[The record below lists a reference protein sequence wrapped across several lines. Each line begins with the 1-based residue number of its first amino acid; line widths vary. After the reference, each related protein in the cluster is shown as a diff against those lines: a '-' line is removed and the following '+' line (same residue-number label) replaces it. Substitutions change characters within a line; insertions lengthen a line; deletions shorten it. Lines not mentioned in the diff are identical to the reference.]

1 MNKMKLTRKYKS
13 TSFFQIISLLNKK
26 DRVKVFL
33 MALFQVLFNFIDLA
47 GIALFGVLGSL
58 AVTGTSA
65 RPTGDR
71 VLQVLR
77 ILNIENFSLQK
88 QTAILGLFAACLLIS
103 KTILSLVFTRKT
115 MFFLSYRSA
124 QITRDLTAKLLSQP
138 LQKIQE
144 RSMQENVYALTG
156 GVGNLTNQI
165 IGSTISLVADLAL
178 VLVMVGGLFYVDP
191 IMSVLTIL
199 IFGGVA
205 VVLYFILHGKARDL
219 GYSRSK
225 LLTQS
230 LEFIQEVIG
239 SYRESVVANKRSF
252 YVRKIGEQQLN
263 LAENSAQTG
272 FLPNISKYVLEI
284 TIIAGTVVIGAIQFA
299 RQDAAQSVAALTVF
313 LASSTRIGPA
323 ILRIQQSA
331 ILIKGISAS
340 VKPSLELI
348 NQLKDVVLPPDN
360 QHLFNTNHGSDWGP
374 ISVKNLEFKYE
385 DSAKK
390 NLENVSFE
398 IPFGSLTSIVGKSG
412 AGKTTL
418 VDLILGIN
426 VPTSG
431 KILISSHTP
440 SEISTLYPGA
450 IAYVPQDS
458 LIINGT
464 IRSNLSMGFEENS
477 VPEEEINRAIQIS
490 QLETFVN
497 SLPEKI
503 DTYIGDRGAK
513 LSGGQRQR
521 LGIARALITNP
532 RILVMDEAT
541 SALDGETESDINIA
555 LDQLRGKTTLI
566 LIAHRLN
573 TVKNS
578 DQIIYL
584 DEGKVISMGDFNHIR
599 ATVPNF
605 DKAAKLIGL

>member
-1 MNKMKLTRKYKS
+1 MKLTLKYKS

-156 GVGNLTNQI
+156 GVGNLTNQV

-191 IMSVLTIL
+191 IMSVLTIF

-205 VVLYFILHGKARDL
+205 VALYFILHGKARDL

-239 SYRESVVANKRSF
+239 SYRESVVGNKRSF

-323 ILRIQQSA
+323 ILRMQQSA

-348 NQLKDVVLPPDN
+348 NQLRGVALPPDN
-360 QHLFNTNHGSDWGP
+360 PHFFNTNHGSNWGP
-374 ISVKNLEFKYE
+374 ISVRNLEFKYD

-390 NLENVSFE
+390 NLENVSFD

-426 VPTSG
+426 VPSGG

-464 IRSNLSMGFEENS
+464 IKSNICMGFEENS

-497 SLPEKI
+497 SLPDKV

-521 LGIARALITNP
+521 LGIARALISNP

-541 SALDGETESDINIA
+541 SALDGETESDINRA
-555 LDQLRGKTTLI
+555 LDELRGKTTVI

-599 ATVPNF
+599 TTVPNF

>member
-1 MNKMKLTRKYKS
+1 MNLTFSYKS
-13 TSFFQIISLLNKK
+13 SAYFQILSLLNKK
-26 DRVKVFL
+26 DKIKVFL

-58 AVTGTSA
+58 AVTGSA
-65 RPTGDR
+65 SRPTGDR
-71 VLQVLR
+71 VLQVLK
-77 ILNIENFSLQK
+77 ILNIENLSLQK
-88 QTAILGLFAACLLIS
+88 QTAILGLFAAFLLIS

-115 MFFLSYRSA
+115 MFFLSFRSA
-124 QITRDLTAKLLSQP
+124 QITRDLTSKLLTLP

-156 GVGNLTNQI
+156 GIGNLTNQI
-165 IGSTISLVADLAL
+165 IGSTIALVADFAL
-178 VLVMVGGLFYVDP
+178 VLVMIGGLFYVDP
-191 IMSVLTIL
+191 IMSLLTIL

-205 VVLYFILHGKARDL
+205 VILYFILHGKARDL
-219 GYSRSK
+219 GLSRSK

-230 LEFIQEVIG
+230 IEFIQEVIG
-239 SYRESVVANKRSF
+239 SYRESVVGNKRSF
-252 YVRKIGEQQLN
+252 YVNKIGEQQRN
-263 LAENSAQTG
+263 LAENAAQTS

-284 TIIAGTVVIGAIQFA
+284 TIIAGTVLISAIQFA
-299 RQDAAQSVAALTVF
+299 RQDAAHSVAVLTVF

-323 ILRIQQSA
+323 ILRMQQSA
-331 ILIKGISAS
+331 ILIKGISS
-340 VKPSLELI
+340 TVKPSLELI
-348 NQLKDVVLPPDN
+348 DQLRDIALPTEI
-360 QHLFNTNHGSDWGP
+360 QRSFNTNHGSNWGP
-374 ISVKNLEFKYE
+374 ISVQNLEFKYE
-385 DSAKK
+385 DSAYK
-390 NLENVSFE
+390 NLDNVSFE

-426 VPTSG
+426 APNNG
-431 KILISSHTP
+431 KILISSHAP
-440 SEISTLYPGA
+440 SEICALYPGA
-450 IAYVPQDS
+450 LAYVPQDS

-464 IRSNLSMGFEENS
+464 IRSNICMGFDENS
-477 VPEEEINRAIQIS
+477 VPDEEINRAIQIS

-497 SLPEKI
+497 SLPNKV

-541 SALDGETESDINIA
+541 SALDGETESDMNRA
-555 LDQLRGKTTLI
+555 LDKLRGNTTVI

-578 DQIIYL
+578 DLIIYL
-584 DEGKVISMGDFNHIR
+584 EDGKVISTGNFNHVR
-599 ATVPNF
+599 TAVPNF
-605 DKAAKLIGL
+605 DEAAKLIGL